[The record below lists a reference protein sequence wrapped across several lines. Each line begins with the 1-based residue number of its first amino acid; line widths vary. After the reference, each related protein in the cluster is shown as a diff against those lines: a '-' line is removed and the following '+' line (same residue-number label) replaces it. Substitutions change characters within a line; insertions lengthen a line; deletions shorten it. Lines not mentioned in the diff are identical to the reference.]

1 MVTECLNRKRWFAF
15 DKGWGVLANALSQ
28 SMFPLILVPRARA
41 TKLVSLQHL
50 RMAKILFRVRAHQ
63 THYWPRAHQ
72 IQQKPSSEGTD
83 CASVN
88 VND

>member
-1 MVTECLNRKRWFAF
+1 MSEQKTMVCIRQMF
-15 DKGWGVLANALSQ
+15 GVLANALAQ

-41 TKLVSLQHL
+41 TQPVSLQHL
-50 RMAKILFRVRAHQ
+50 RSEKILYRLRAHQ
-63 THYWPRAHQ
+63 THYWLRAHQ

-83 CASVN
+83 CASVD